1 MSVSTIARP
10 TSQPTQAR
18 FPAKARALFGSQRY
32 TVLHGGRGSAKSQS
46 VARALLLMAA
56 EKPLRVLCCRE
67 IQRSIRDSVHRL
79 LADIVKEMGLQD
91 CYRVMETQIQGR
103 NGSLFLYSGL
113 STQTIDSIKS
123 LEGVDVCWVEE
134 AQTITERSWSLL
146 IPTIRKPR
154 SRFILTMNPQLES
167 DPTSVRFLRNA
178 PPGTVAVQ
186 MNWRD
191 NPWFPK
197 ELDDERKH
205 HQARYPETYPH
216 VWEGEHLPA
225 VEGAIFFRDVMTM
238 QADGRIRPVP
248 HDPLLPVHTVWDLGH
263 ADNTSIICVQVLG
276 SEIRVIDY
284 LESNNQPLSAY
295 VKELAERSYR
305 WGDDFIP
312 HDGWHTLMQ
321 TGQSVADVL
330 SALGRKPIRVPMQTL
345 ESGIKLARE
354 VFPRVFIDERKGEK
368 LVECLKRYR
377 WAVPANGTDA
387 RRPLHDAASH
397 GADAFRYLALSV
409 PLMRNQSYESI
420 KRSRPRN
427 YKAV

>member
-1 MSVSTIARP
+1 
-10 TSQPTQAR
+10 
-18 FPAKARALFGSQRY
+18 
-32 TVLHGGRGSAKSQS
+32 
-46 VARALLLMAA
+46 
-56 EKPLRVLCCRE
+56 
-67 IQRSIRDSVHRL
+67 
-79 LADIVKEMGLQD
+79 
-91 CYRVMETQIQGR
+91 
-103 NGSLFLYSGL
+103 
-113 STQTIDSIKS
+113 
-123 LEGVDVCWVEE
+123 
-134 AQTITERSWSLL
+134 
-146 IPTIRKPR
+146 
-154 SRFILTMNPQLES
+154 
-167 DPTSVRFLRNA
+167 
-178 PPGTVAVQ
+178 

-191 NPWFPK
+191 NPWFPQ
-197 ELDDERKH
+197 ELDDERRH
-205 HQARYPETYPH
+205 HQERYPETYGH

-284 LESNNQPLSAY
+284 LEANNQPLSAY

>member
-1 MSVSTIARP
+1 MSALSIARKTSP
-10 TSQPTQAR
+10 SQPAQ
-18 FPAKARALFGSQRY
+18 FPAKARALFGTQRY

-46 VARALLLMAA
+46 VARALVLMAA
-56 EKPLRVLCCRE
+56 QKPLRVLCCRE

-79 LADIVKEMGLQD
+79 LADVIEEMNLLD

-123 LEGVDVCWVEE
+123 LEGVDLAWVEE
-134 AQTITERSWSLL
+134 AQTISERSWSLL
-146 IPTIRKPR
+146 IPTIRKPG

-167 DPTSVRFLRNA
+167 DPTSVRFLKNP

-197 ELDDERKH
+197 ELDDERRH
-205 HQARYPETYPH
+205 HQARFPETYPH

-225 VEGAIFFRDVMTM
+225 VEGAIFFRDVMEM
-238 QADGRIRPVP
+238 ESAGRVRPVP

-284 LESNNQPLSAY
+284 LEDNNRPLSEY
-295 VKELAERSYR
+295 VRELEKLPYR

-312 HDGWHTLMQ
+312 HDGFHTLMQ

-330 SALGRKPIRVPMQTL
+330 YAVGRKPQRVPQQTV

-354 VFPRVFIDERKGEK
+354 VFPRVFIDERRGEK
-368 LVECLKRYR
+368 LLECLKRYR
-377 WAVPANGTDA
+377 WAVPVNGTDA
-387 RRPLHDAASH
+387 KRPLHDAASH
-397 GADAFRYLALSV
+397 GADAFRYLALSAS
-409 PLMRNQSYESI
+409 LMRNQSYESI

-427 YKAV
+427 YKAI